1 MDFKS
6 VLSMLL
12 RNFEKNNIHY
22 ALMGGFALGLWGVGR
37 ATVDIDLLVSREDM
51 EMTDRIMIE
60 AGYDCKYGSE
70 NVSQYVS
77 PLTIFGEVDFLHAF
91 RDASLEMLGRAEEK
105 EIFGGLLKIKVL
117 KPEDLIGLKLQAI
130 KNDAER
136 MENDMADIKA
146 LVSVHGEKLDWS
158 LIERYYQIFDMEAE
172 YVKLLKEKGK

>member
-12 RNFEKNNIHY
+12 KNFDKNNIHY
-22 ALMGGFALGLWGVGR
+22 ALMGGYALGLWGVGR
-37 ATVDIDLLVSREDM
+37 TTVDIDFLVNREDKG
-51 EMTDRIMIE
+51 TVDRIMIE
-60 AGYDCKYGSE
+60 AGYDCRYSSE

-105 EIFGGLLKIKVL
+105 EIFGGLLKINVL

-146 LVSVHGEKLDWS
+146 LVIVYRKKLDWS
-158 LIERYYQIFDMEAE
+158 LIERYFKLFDMEEE

>member
-12 RNFEKNNIHY
+12 KNFEKNNIHY
-22 ALMGGFALGLWGVGR
+22 ALMGGFAFGLWGVGR

-51 EMTDRIMIE
+51 EMTDRIMLE
-60 AGYDCKYGSE
+60 AGYDCKYHSE

-146 LVSVHGEKLDWS
+146 LVSAHGETLDWS
-158 LIERYYQIFDMEAE
+158 MIERYFQLFDMEEE
-172 YVKLLKEKGK
+172 YVKLLKGKGK